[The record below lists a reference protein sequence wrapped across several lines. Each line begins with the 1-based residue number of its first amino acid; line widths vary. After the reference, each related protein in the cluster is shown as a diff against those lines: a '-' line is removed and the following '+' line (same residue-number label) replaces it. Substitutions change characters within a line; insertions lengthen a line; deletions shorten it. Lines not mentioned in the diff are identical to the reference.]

1 MNQQELMNYKKGKS
15 AEQIKVIDYF
25 TKQGCLAFGVMKDDQ
40 YRSLVHRRRD
50 AMKMRERAL
59 AKVGVDEDQL
69 REIPPVCLQG
79 YKFMPSA
86 FAKKRTA
93 AGSYVSSA
101 YQVAWLF
108 FSDRQIY
115 LYSMLFNM
123 DEDRKREET
132 QEFFYKDVTSLSTVT
147 KTYSS
152 DNKEKEDS
160 IRSFG
165 GTKIQFESTEFQ
177 ITVPGEKLLV
187 AINELDTPEHEA
199 VIQAMKHKL
208 REKKS

>member
-25 TKQGCLAFGVMKDDQ
+25 TKEGCLAFGVMKDDQ

-69 REIPPVCLQG
+69 REISPVCLQG

-86 FAKKRTA
+86 FAKRTA

-152 DNKEKEDS
+152 DSKEKEDS

-165 GTKIQFESTEFQ
+165 DTKIQFESTEFQ

-208 REKKS
+208 REKKA